1 MQTNVIRLVYSI
13 DDTLIVFF
21 VGHKIKTVGV
31 EQQDPHVALLLM
43 QKIEVSLL
51 DVFQI
56 SIADLLLI
64 TAPTLTDVGLQ
75 SLHIRI
81 KIH

>member
-1 MQTNVIRLVYSI
+1 MQPNVIRLVYSI
-13 DDTLIVFF
+13 DDSLIVFF

-31 EQQDPHVALLLM
+31 EQQDSHVALLLM

-56 SIADLLLI
+56 SIANLLLI
-64 TAPTLTDVGLQ
+64 AAPTLTNIG
-75 SLHIRI
+75 
-81 KIH
+81 